1 MRQSVQLLVFGAVLA
16 TCVAA
21 PDETRDDWIR
31 GVFTG
36 HSPRPEIVAESE
48 AWQRAEQIVSTMP
61 DAFTLVGGGRSM
73 QPLYPSGTIL
83 VLRAVDFTALRPGQ
97 TALYR
102 NGAQR
107 AVAHVL
113 IAKCRDGWRV
123 RGLNNATF
131 DPEAVVADNLLGI
144 VVAAFTPVPPAT
156 IGRRMAAR

>member
-21 PDETRDDWIR
+21 PDETRDFWIR

-48 AWQRAEQIVSTMP
+48 AWQRVEQIVSATP
-61 DAFTLVGGGRSM
+61 DAFALVGGGVSM
-73 QPLYPSGTIL
+73 QPLYPPGTIL
-83 VLRAVDFTALRPGQ
+83 VLRTVDFAALHPGQ

-107 AVAHVL
+107 PVAHVL

-123 RGLNNATF
+123 RGLNNVTF
-131 DPEAVVADNLLGI
+131 DPEAVVAENLLGV

-156 IGRRMAAR
+156 SGRRLAAR